1 MLPTLLFIKA
11 VLSEVDDTLAVG
23 NDVKAQPPV
32 MLTLGDTMVVV
43 VPALVVPTV
52 IARDIIFVAVSA
64 LSNPTVTVPPYD
76 PEPRFILGD
85 LMVVVPP
92 KSSPIFTVLDKRF
105 IADPNT
111 SSPKLIVCPKI
122 LFVTVF
128 IWFPKF
134 TAVVTAESPRLSV
147 PVGRIF
153 VVVPVTSIPP

>member
-52 IARDIIFVAVSA
+52 IARDIIFVMVDA

-105 IADPNT
+105 IVAFT